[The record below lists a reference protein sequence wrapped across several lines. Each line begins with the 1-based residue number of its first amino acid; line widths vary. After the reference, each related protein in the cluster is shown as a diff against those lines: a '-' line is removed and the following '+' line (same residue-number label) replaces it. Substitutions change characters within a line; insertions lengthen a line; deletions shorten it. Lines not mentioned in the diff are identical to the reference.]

1 MEIRLA
7 KNGLSKLSMRY
18 IWDILFV
25 ALLPVLCFYFD
36 PILFANGSEGK
47 PMFSE
52 AIQIATYVC
61 VAFLILIF
69 FVSFLNISSRILK
82 LLTTGALL
90 AGTMVASSIGVLL
103 FPLTIIGL
111 IIILGL
117 LGFVPF
123 FTASRFWK
131 RYKEFKLREIM
142 QPDDLAL
149 IFLGFLIPFVPSI
162 LIYMQGTNVR
172 SQIMADITSQDE
184 NRIHTA
190 MNQIN
195 HTIYCSKHCAVD
207 VIESFEAGKIKLPE
221 VEFSSLLMNS
231 TGINYRQFIEARISD

>member
-1 MEIRLA
+1 VETPLE
-7 KNGLSKLSMRY
+7 KNVLWNFSRRY
-18 IWDILFV
+18 VWDIVFV
-25 ALLPVLCFYFD
+25 VLLPVLCFTFD
-36 PILFANGSEGK
+36 PILFGNVLEGK

-61 VAFLILIF
+61 VAILILMF
-69 FVSFLNISSRILK
+69 FVSFININSRILK

-90 AGTMVASSIGVLL
+90 SGTIVASSIGVLL

-117 LGFVPF
+117 LGFGPF

-131 RYKEFKLREIM
+131 RYEEFKLREIM
-142 QPDDLAL
+142 QPDDMAF

-162 LIYMQGTNVR
+162 LIYIQGTNVR
-172 SQIMADITSQDE
+172 SQIMADITSQDGI
-184 NRIHTA
+184 RIHSA

-195 HTIYCSKHCAVD
+195 HSIYCTKYCTVD

-221 VEFSSLLMNS
+221 VEFSSLLMNAS
-231 TGINYRQFIEARISD
+231 GINYRQFVEARISN